1 MPPLQR
7 GSARKLASG
16 RYQLRYYD
24 ETGKRRTG
32 GCCTKPRSRVS
43 LACAAA

>member
-7 GSARKLASG
+7 GSVRKLASG

-24 ETGKRRTG
+24 ETGFFPHYRHRV
-32 GCCTKPRSRVS
+32 PRVMSR
-43 LACAAA
+43 